1 MKKTVYG
8 LAVIIISSVC
18 IFTGCINSPE
28 SNAGNTVTTKTDEN
42 DNTNTEQN
50 NNSEVTVPDDTNTPP
65 DNTDEP
71 IDGET
76 VKPEQ
81 TGGET
86 VTGIPANSTTV
97 PKSETNVNDTSSS
110 ADPELQPYWNSINEI
125 ASAAQKYYSE
135 NFNKVRLVSQNG
147 KLYNSSENMDVTV
160 SYLASNGYL
169 ASKYSSYDCDIMLIK
184 TEDMGKF
191 GNVSVSGDDKGLA
204 VFAVFKNPKDSSYL
218 VKSARSGGGII
229 TNGEY
234 IDILNRY
241 SQSHGSVGRL
251 MSGTDEYDRIL
262 NFISMYEGKFGSY
275 YVRSITKDNRYAVV
289 VLSNS
294 SDVNDLKQ
302 YILKKDNNVWEVVMD
317 KLENEPRVNVA
328 VNKKL
333 PDFNPAL
340 LPKYTIY
347 DYKKLVIS
355 DYTGILHFLM
365 KDGFIDNINDVKY
378 LAGAD
383 KYCYVTLNNEIK
395 YICFYTNNNWTIN
408 QVRDYN
414 EAYSFMIK
422 KSVLAPTFIIWDR

>member
-1 MKKTVYG
+1 MKKTVYS
-8 LAVIIISSVC
+8 LAVIIISSAC
-18 IFTGCINSPE
+18 IFTGCTKPPDNSVD
-28 SNAGNTVTTKTDEN
+28 NTVIDNTGEN

-50 NNSEVTVPDDTNTPP
+50 TNSEVTVPDDTNTPP
-65 DNTDEP
+65 DNIDEP

-76 VKPEQ
+76 DQPEQ
-81 TGGET
+81 TGDKPI
-86 VTGIPANSTTV
+86 TGGPTKTTTV
-97 PKSETNVNDTSSS
+97 PKSETNGKEGSS
-110 ADPELQPYWNSINEI
+110 AADQELQPYWNSINEI

-169 ASKYSSYDCDIMLIK
+169 ASKYSSYDCDILLIK
-184 TEDMGKF
+184 TEDMGKL
-191 GNVSVSGDDKGLA
+191 GNVSVNGDDKGLA
-204 VFAVFKNPKDSSYL
+204 VFAVYKNPKDSSYL
-218 VKSARSGGGII
+218 VKSARSSGGII
-229 TNGEY
+229 SNGEY
-234 IDILNRY
+234 VDILNRY
-241 SQSHGSVGRL
+241 NQSHGSVGRL
-251 MSGTDEYDRIL
+251 MSGTEEYDRIL

-289 VLSNS
+289 VLSGVN
-294 SDVNDLKQ
+294 DVNDLKQ
-302 YILKKDNNVWEVVMD
+302 YILKKENNVWEVVMD
-317 KLENEPRVNVA
+317 RLENEPRVNVA

-378 LAGAD
+378 MAGAD